1 MVTVTILRW
10 GYKPNYK
17 YISCFF
23 TVAGHQWMG
32 PVVEPFQSRTLHMI
46 LSSNFGTCDQHW
58 SKHFL
63 HHWKRINLKSQI
75 QKKSRC
81 LSSWATQIPPWC
93 LKHPLFIR
101 APRNAWRQM
110 GAPHQSAAAATV
122 EASPSKKPRNLKRT
136 LEDGNSRETFG
147 KVWSETKLWSET
159 VKWNCEGNCEVM
171 RWHTEKHRSIFR
183 RNDLIQK
190 KIRILITLDKLV
202 NGERNKIIKRGIV
215 SNTEHYLFSLLGGH
229 GSKIIPVGPV
239 SWGHAIS
246 SLAWIYI

>member
-81 LSSWATQIPPWC
+81 LSSWATQIPHGALSIPC
-93 LKHPLFIR
+93 LF
-101 APRNAWRQM
+101 
-110 GAPHQSAAAATV
+110 
-122 EASPSKKPRNLKRT
+122 E
-136 LEDGNSRETFG
+136 RETRNG
-147 KVWSETKLWSET
+147 AKWGRHNRPRPPLWRPPRARSRAAWNEPWKMETLGNLWESVEWNKTVKET
-159 VKWNCEGNCEVM
+159 VKWCDDTPKSIEVSFEEM
-171 RWHTEKHRSIFR
+171 TWFR
-183 RNDLIQK
+183 KN
-190 KIRILITLDKLV
+190 
-202 NGERNKIIKRGIV
+202 
-215 SNTEHYLFSLLGGH
+215 F
-229 GSKIIPVGPV
+229 GSWSP
-239 SWGHAIS
+239 
-246 SLAWIYI
+246 WINWWMAKETK

>member
-81 LSSWATQIPPWC
+81 LSSWATQIPHGALSIPC
-93 LKHPLFIR
+93 LF
-101 APRNAWRQM
+101 
-110 GAPHQSAAAATV
+110 
-122 EASPSKKPRNLKRT
+122 E
-136 LEDGNSRETFG
+136 RETRNG
-147 KVWSETKLWSET
+147 AKWGRHNRPRPPLWRPPRARSRAAWNEPWKMETLGNLWESVEWNKT
-159 VKWNCEGNCEVM
+159 VKWNCEVKLWRKLWSDAM
-171 RWHTEKHRSIFR
+171 THRKASKYLSKKWLDSERIS
-183 RNDLIQK
+183 DL
-190 KIRILITLDKLV
+190 D
-202 NGERNKIIKRGIV
+202 
-215 SNTEHYLFSLLGGH
+215 HLG
-229 GSKIIPVGPV
+229 
-239 SWGHAIS
+239 
-246 SLAWIYI
+246 